1 MRWVLALVL
10 LLASAL
16 GAPAQETRIAAVVND
31 EIITVGDLS
40 ARLRLVMRSSNIPDT
55 PENRQRLSPQV
66 LRALIDEKL
75 QMQEAKRLGVKVS
88 DSEIKQAVERI
99 EQRNKM
105 PKGELEKYLTQQ
117 GIPINALTDQ
127 LAANIA
133 FGKVVR
139 NRLSQDVSVSD
150 DEVND
155 AMARLKADEGK
166 PQSRVSELFLSVD
179 NPSQEEEVRR
189 FADRLVDQI
198 RTGGANFSAVAQQFS
213 QSPSAAVGGDIGW
226 VTPSQL
232 NPLLGEAVAKM
243 NPGEMSYPIRMP
255 GGFYILY
262 LVDRKTLGASSPD
275 QISLSLVEVVFQLPP
290 GAADADRQRIEAQ
303 AKEISASAKSCG
315 EMSKFAR
322 ERAPQLSRQ
331 IARIKASELPAE
343 IQKQVLALKV
353 AEPSPPLTIG
363 GNVGVVMV
371 CDRQDPP
378 GLPTREQVADT
389 LARER
394 LDTLARR
401 YLRDLR
407 RGAYVDIRG

>member
-1 MRWVLALVL
+1 MRWLLALFLIVAGA
-10 LLASAL
+10 LA
-16 GAPAQETRIAAVVND
+16 APAQETRIAAVVND

-40 ARLRLVMRSSNIPDT
+40 ARLKLVMRSSNISDT
-55 PENRQRLSPQV
+55 PEARQRLSAQV
-66 LRALIDEKL
+66 LRTLIDEKL

-88 DSEIKQAVERI
+88 DTEIKEAVERI
-99 EQRNKM
+99 EQRNNM
-105 PKGELEKYLTQQ
+105 PKGSLDNYMKQQ
-117 GIPINALTDQ
+117 GIPMSALTDQ
-127 LAANIA
+127 LAAVIA

-139 NRLSQDVSVSD
+139 NRVSQDVSVSD
-150 DEVND
+150 DEVSD
-155 AMARLKADEGK
+155 AMSRLKDDIGK

-179 NPSQEEEVRR
+179 NPTQDNEVKQL
-189 FADRLVDQI
+189 ATRLIDQI
-198 RTGGANFSAVAQQFS
+198 RAGAAFPAVAQQFS
-213 QSPSAAVGGDIGW
+213 QAPSAATGGDIGW

-232 NPLLGEAVAKM
+232 SPLLGEAIAKM
-243 NPGEMSYPIRMP
+243 NPGEMSYPIRTP

-275 QISLSLVEVVFQLPP
+275 QINLSLVEVVFPMPP
-290 GAADADRQRIEAQ
+290 GAPDADRQRVEAE
-303 AKEISASAKSCG
+303 AKEVSSSAKSCG

-331 IARIKASELPAE
+331 IARIKASELPPE

-353 AEPSPPLTIG
+353 AEPSQPMMMG
-363 GNVGVVMV
+363 GNLGVVMV

-378 GLPTREQVADT
+378 GLPTRDQVADT

-407 RGAYVDIRG
+407 RGAFVDIRG